1 MRHGRI
7 YRLFAGGALLALA
20 SGHAQAQT
28 PVDLKTQTKSV
39 DFSVASSTKTFQAG
53 TVLPATCLANQTF
66 FKTNAPPGAN
76 FYGCTSANTWTLEIG
91 GTAAPS
97 LQGNNAWLG
106 NNDFTNAASVSL
118 PFPWVTMN
126 LPHVYTPGAKQTF
139 QPSATTAG
147 VRLVGS
153 STPSSPVGGDLN
165 ITLSGAFEWFDG
177 TFWNI
182 AAPLTSPS
190 FTTPS
195 LGVANATRTG
205 KSRRGQTRETGCRS
219 AAPAWA
225 LSTMGMRT
233 ISLPSRMAPTACHK
247 FMPPAM
253 RPEASMQ
260 VEMQTRIAAQCEA

>member
-28 PVDLKTQTKSV
+28 QVDLKTQTKSA

-106 NNDFTNAASVSL
+106 NNDF
-118 PFPWVTMN
+118 
-126 LPHVYTPGAKQTF
+126 
-139 QPSATTAG
+139 
-147 VRLVGS
+147 
-153 STPSSPVGGDLN
+153 
-165 ITLSGAFEWFDG
+165 TLSGAFEWFDG

-253 RPEASMQ
+253 RPEASMK
-260 VEMQTRIAAQCEA
+260 QTLIAHPERSAVI